1 MKSKREDLDIV
12 LSDAP
17 PFCCSNHLF
26 PLGSNC
32 NISSLV
38 SSLQVTLC
46 DTHKLFCFLFLAA
59 SCRICR
65 MKAKMHHCYFSAFP
79 MVRSQQQLEDKY
91 TSKYL
96 LPKLNQIFLLCY
108 IQFDLFI
115 YLFFKYRNQEKQYTR
130 WVQSLGL
137 LVSKT
142 LVIVKQKT
150 RPPHSCDLCNQV
162 SDDFVLNQQFQVIVN
177 KR

>member
-1 MKSKREDLDIV
+1 MKIFPLKAQKHTVLSRTAVMSVFFCFFYKKLRTFRKLDVFFFPFCMKSKREDLDMV

-26 PLGSNC
+26 PWGSNC

-46 DTHKLFCFLFLAA
+46 DTHKLFYFLFLAA

-96 LPKLNQIFLLCY
+96 LPKLN
-108 IQFDLFI
+108 
-115 YLFFKYRNQEKQYTR
+115 
-130 WVQSLGL
+130 
-137 LVSKT
+137 
-142 LVIVKQKT
+142 
-150 RPPHSCDLCNQV
+150 
-162 SDDFVLNQQFQVIVN
+162 
-177 KR
+177 

>member
-1 MKSKREDLDIV
+1 MKIFPLKAQKHTVLSRTAVMSFFFFFLQKAENFQKVGHFFFLNYKSSFCMKSKREDLDIV

-96 LPKLNQIFLLCY
+96 LPKLN
-108 IQFDLFI
+108 
-115 YLFFKYRNQEKQYTR
+115 
-130 WVQSLGL
+130 
-137 LVSKT
+137 
-142 LVIVKQKT
+142 
-150 RPPHSCDLCNQV
+150 
-162 SDDFVLNQQFQVIVN
+162 
-177 KR
+177 